1 MINLRDF
8 SSFYEYFLLKYIM
21 IEKVFLFFHY
31 HIL

>member
-21 IEKVFLFFHY
+21 IEKVFLFFQY